1 LSIEAPV
8 LHPPHRDAGG
18 WPPPERSLPQRI
30 FHGPSGVRAG
40 WRIAMWC
47 GGFFFFLTLL
57 GAAVMAAGVRPSFGA
72 QVAVELAAAVLAG
85 WAMLRFVD
93 RRPLGALGFAADPA
107 MPRDAGL
114 GFALGAGAI
123 GLACGVLA
131 VAGPAR
137 WVADGGSATEY
148 VAALAQ
154 GVLFFAVAAAA
165 EEALFRGYAFQ
176 ALVQGIGAWPALLLS
191 GALFALAHARNPNV
205 DPVALA
211 NIFLAGVMLGA
222 AYLRTRSLWFCTA
235 VHLGWNWTMSPLLD
249 FPVSGL
255 ARDTPLYTE
264 VSVGPRWL
272 TGGDFGPEAGIA
284 ATFVIVAL
292 TALILLWPAL
302 RESAR
307 MRALRPLVDDRLG
320 GRWVARERP

>member
-1 LSIEAPV
+1 M
-8 LHPPHRDAGG
+8 
-18 WPPPERSLPQRI
+18 QRI
-30 FHGPSGVRAG
+30 FFGPYGVRAG

-47 GGFFFFLTLL
+47 GGVFFLLTLL
-57 GAAVMAAGVRPSFGA
+57 GAGVMAAGVRPSFGA

-85 WAMLRFVD
+85 WGMLRLVD
-93 RRPLGALGFAADPA
+93 RRPIGALGFAADPEA
-107 MPRDAGL
+107 ARDAGI
-114 GFALGAGAI
+114 GFALGAAAI
-123 GLACGVLA
+123 GLAGGVLA
-131 VAGPAR
+131 VAGTAR
-137 WVADGGSATEY
+137 WVADGGSTTEY

-154 GVLFFAVAAAA
+154 GLVFFAVAAAA

-191 GALFALAHARNPNV
+191 SALFALGHARNPAV
-205 DPVALA
+205 DAVALA

-235 VHLGWNWTMSPLLD
+235 LHLGWNWTMSALLD

-255 ARDTPLYTE
+255 TRDTPLYNE
-264 VSVGPRWL
+264 VSIGPRWL

-284 ATFVIVAL
+284 ATVVILAL
-292 TALILLWPAL
+292 AALILLWPGL

-320 GRWVARERP
+320 TGSLVEVPA